1 MILSTKTIER
11 KIPNLKIPIA
21 NVLLEDTFTEEKYI
35 SSIQKFEMECEKYLL
50 DLFKKLHLSATV
62 KRDRYSL
69 PYQKEIS
76 FSLDGSSYLN
86 SAFHFPAV
94 AKGITRHVLNL
105 NSDHIRFYLYINL
118 LENADLGMVEYSFR
132 YSLKNPS
139 Q

>member
-1 MILSTKTIER
+1 MILTTKTTER

-35 SSIQKFEMECEKYLL
+35 SSLQKFEMECEKYLL
-50 DLFKKLHLSATV
+50 DLFKKLNLSATV

-94 AKGITRHVLNL
+94 AKGITHHVLDL
-105 NSDHIRFYLYINL
+105 NSDHIRFYLFINL
-118 LENADLGMVEYSFR
+118 LENLDLGLVEYSFR

>member
-1 MILSTKTIER
+1 
-11 KIPNLKIPIA
+11 
-21 NVLLEDTFTEEKYI
+21 
-35 SSIQKFEMECEKYLL
+35 MECEKYLL
-50 DLFKKLHLSATV
+50 DLFKKLNLSTTV

-76 FSLDGSSYLN
+76 FFLDGSSYLN

-118 LENADLGMVEYSFR
+118 LENADLGLVEYSFR